1 MSNQSIK
8 SSCLAFAALL
18 TVAAL
23 PVLGTDLM
31 PQNSIDRM
39 GGQRYWEASLPL
51 AGGET
56 VQRTALLDD
65 NLYVMTDANRVYA
78 IHALT
83 GVMRWSRI
91 IAEPG
96 QTVRG
101 PAHNDQYVFFTT
113 GGSVTLLNRRSG
125 DAAVEPRSIEG
136 VIIEVRHD
144 TATISKGSD
153 HGVRPKDVLQIYR
166 VGDSGEVSGDAI
178 AQLRIETTS
187 GRTSRG
193 RLFRLNSG
201 LKAEAGDHALA
212 DIELPL
218 KQVKLPF
225 AASCAAVAD
234 EHRIYVGA
242 ANQRFYSL
250 DIIGGFQHWQLMTP
264 KTVSATPVLRGPNL
278 YFAGQDGDVVSCTS
292 ADRVKNWVFETEAPI
307 FADLVVTVDSVMA
320 ASSDRSLY
328 CLDRVTGKRR
338 WRVRFDRPLNQPP
351 VLSGG
356 RVFQQVPELG
366 LVVLDLA
373 TGEELWKR
381 EAGGQ
386 FLCQFEDD
394 VLLLVGDS
402 LRHIV
407 RMDAK
412 SGQVRELADVAD
424 VRFAEADRESQAII
438 LANACGELLCLR
450 SKKAPYL
457 KPAQLAEVLRSDAKM
472 KIAERMDAERKAKA
486 DAAAVAPAEEKPRL
500 PEWLL
505 EDDFLSSRNT
515 AKPVGGRG
523 LVDAG
528 EDAPKKAESAAK
540 DEADEESAEDES
552 AEDSDDE
559 AASDESEDEDSA
571 DEDSGDDEEA
581 DSSDSEDEDSGDED
595 ADSDDEDSED
605 EDSED
610 EDSED
615 E

>member
-1 MSNQSIK
+1 MSKKSIK

-18 TVAAL
+18 SVAAW

-31 PQNSIDRM
+31 PQSSIDRM
-39 GGQRYWEASLPL
+39 GAQRYWEASLTL
-51 AGGET
+51 EAGET
-56 VQRTALLDD
+56 VLRTALLDD

-113 GGSVTLLNRRSG
+113 GGTVTVLNRRSG
-125 DAAVEPRSIEG
+125 DAAAEPRSLDG
-136 VIIEVRHD
+136 VVIEVRHD
-144 TATISKGSD
+144 SATISKGSD
-153 HGVRPKDVLQIYR
+153 HGVRPKDVLQVYR
-166 VGDSGEVSGDAI
+166 VGDSGEASGDPI

-187 GRTSRG
+187 NRTSRG

-201 LKAEAGDHALA
+201 LKAQSGDHVLA
-212 DIELPL
+212 EIELPL
-218 KQVKLPF
+218 ERVKLPF

-264 KTVSATPVLRGPNL
+264 KTVTATPVLRGPNL

-292 ADRVKNWVFETEAPI
+292 ADRVRNWVFETEAPI
-307 FADLVVTVDSVMA
+307 FADLVVTTDSVMA

-338 WRVRFDRPLNQPP
+338 WRVRFDTPLNQPP

-373 TGEELWKR
+373 GGEELWKR
-381 EAGGQ
+381 KAGGQ

-394 VLLLVGDS
+394 ILLLVGDS
-402 LRHIV
+402 LRQIV
-407 RMDAK
+407 RIDAK
-412 SGQVRELADVAD
+412 TGKVRELADVAD

-438 LANACGELLCLR
+438 LASANGELLCLR

-457 KPAQLAEVLRSDAKM
+457 KPAQLAEVLRNDAKM
-472 KIAERMDAERKAKA
+472 KITERMDAERKAKA

-528 EDAPKKAESAAK
+528 EEAPPKAESTAK
-540 DEADEESAEDES
+540 DESDEDAADEESAEN
-552 AEDSDDE
+552 SDDE
-559 AASDESEDEDSA
+559 AESDESEGEDSA
-571 DEDSGDDEEA
+571 DEDDESGDDEEA
-581 DSSDSEDEDSGDED
+581 DTADEDSDSEDEDSSDDEADSEDEDSGD
-595 ADSDDEDSED
+595 DE
-605 EDSED
+605 
-610 EDSED
+610 
-615 E
+615 

>member
-1 MSNQSIK
+1 MSNNAIK
-8 SSCLAFAALL
+8 SSCLAFATLL
-18 TVAAL
+18 TVAAW
-23 PVLGTDLM
+23 PVLGADLM

-51 AGGET
+51 EGGET
-56 VQRTALLDD
+56 IQRTALLDD

-113 GGSVTLLNRRSG
+113 GGTVTVLNRRSG
-125 DAAVEPRSIEG
+125 DAAVEPRSLEG

-144 TATISKGSD
+144 SATISKGSD

-166 VGDSGEVSGDAI
+166 VGESGEISGDPI

-187 GRTSRG
+187 SRTSRG

-201 LKAEAGDHALA
+201 LKAQAGDHALA

-218 KQVKLPF
+218 ERVKLPF

-292 ADRVKNWVFETEAPI
+292 ADRVKNWVYETEAPI
-307 FADLVVTVDSVMA
+307 FADLVVTADSVMA

-366 LVVLDLA
+366 LVILDFA

-381 EAGGQ
+381 ESGGQ

-394 VLLLVGDS
+394 VLLLVGDG
-402 LRHIV
+402 LRQIV
-407 RMDAK
+407 RIEAK
-412 SGQVRELADVAD
+412 TGQVRELADVAD

-438 LANACGELLCLR
+438 LASSGGDLLCLR

-472 KIAERMDAERKAKA
+472 KIAERMDSERKAKA

-528 EDAPKKAESAAK
+528 EAAPPKAESAAK
-540 DEADEESAEDES
+540 DEADEDASDEESAE
-552 AEDSDDE
+552 
-559 AASDESEDEDSA
+559 
-571 DEDSGDDEEA
+571 DEDSGDDNEA
-581 DSSDSEDEDSGDED
+581 DTADEDSDSEDKDSGDED
-595 ADSDDEDSED
+595 ADSED